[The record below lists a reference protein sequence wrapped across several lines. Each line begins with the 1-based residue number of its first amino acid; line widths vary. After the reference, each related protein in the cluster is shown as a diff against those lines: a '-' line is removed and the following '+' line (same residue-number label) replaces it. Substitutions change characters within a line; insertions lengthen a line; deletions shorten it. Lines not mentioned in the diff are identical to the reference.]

1 MKSIF
6 KINNLFRNTKG
17 KNFASTCKVDNP
29 YTQKLHIEKPY
40 VSSKEFNTYFD
51 NAESAASFLES
62 IPLSER
68 ISMCKGAMEWFN
80 ANRKEVATEITNSMG
95 KPLIQ
100 SLREI
105 NGMIDR
111 ANVLCELSKTALEDD
126 VITIDSTS
134 IHLIKKEPIGI
145 SFMISPWNYPLLTVV
160 NALVASILAGN
171 PVILKHSVRT
181 PIVGDFFAKAF
192 KSVGA
197 TNVVQHLFA
206 EAKDIPLIYK
216 HKRINY
222 VGFTGSVDTGKAV
235 LKDISEEGRFI
246 HSAFE
251 LGGKDPAYVREDAD
265 LKSAVEG
272 IVDGA
277 VYNSGQSCCSIER
290 VYVHE
295 KLYDDFIELAREEMS
310 KITIGNPLGML
321 KEGDKLE
328 NVICPSMGPMAL
340 PDALSFLKEQIE
352 KAGEE
357 GAEIVFG
364 GNITKD
370 SEGLGR
376 FFEPTL
382 LRNCNNSM
390 DIVRNESFGPI
401 LPVIK
406 VSSDNEA
413 IELMNDSEY
422 GLTAAIYSKDYKLAQ
437 ELGRKLDCGTVYL
450 NRCDSLN
457 PRLPW
462 AGRKNSGV
470 GIGLSKYG
478 FGAFYKV
485 KAYNFKLA

>member
-1 MKSIF
+1 MKTLF
-6 KINNLFRNTKG
+6 KNISQHKFKG
-17 KNFASTCKVDNP
+17 KNFASVCKVDNP

-40 VSSKEFNTYFD
+40 VSSKEFNTYIE
-51 NAESAASFLES
+51 NAESAASFLNA
-62 IPLSER
+62 ITLDER
-68 ISMCKGAMEWFN
+68 IKICKEAMNWFKLN
-80 ANRKEVATEITNSMG
+80 EKKVSNEITNSMG

-100 SLREI
+100 SVREI
-105 NGMIDR
+105 SGMIDR
-111 ANVLCELSKTALEDD
+111 ANVLYELSRDALKEDIIQVD
-126 VITIDSTS
+126 TTTM
-134 IHLIKKEPIGI
+134 LKIKKDPIGI

-160 NALVASILAGN
+160 NALIASILAGN
-171 PVILKHSVRT
+171 PVLLKHSVRT
-181 PIVGDFFAKAF
+181 PIVGDFFAQAF
-192 KSVGA
+192 QSVGA

-206 EAKDIPLIYK
+206 DAKDIPLLYK
-216 HKRINY
+216 YKRINY
-222 VGFTGSVDTGKAV
+222 IGFTGSVDTGKSV
-235 LKDISEEGRFI
+235 LKDIADEGRFI
-246 HSAFE
+246 SSAFE

-295 KLYDDFIELAREEMS
+295 KLYEDFIELAKEEMS
-310 KITIGNPLGML
+310 KLTIGNPLGY
-321 KEGDKLE
+321 EENGKL
-328 NVICPSMGPMAL
+328 ICPSLGPMAL
-340 PDALSFLKEQIE
+340 PDSLSFLKEQIE
-352 KAGEE
+352 KAGEG

-382 LRNCNNSM
+382 IRNCDNSM

-413 IELMNDSEY
+413 IELMNDSDY
-422 GLTAAIYSKDYKLAQ
+422 GLTGAIYSKDYITAEKLGAQ
-437 ELGRKLDCGTVYL
+437 LDCGTVYL

-462 AGRKNSGV
+462 AGRKDSGV

-485 KAYNFKLA
+485 KGYNFNLPK